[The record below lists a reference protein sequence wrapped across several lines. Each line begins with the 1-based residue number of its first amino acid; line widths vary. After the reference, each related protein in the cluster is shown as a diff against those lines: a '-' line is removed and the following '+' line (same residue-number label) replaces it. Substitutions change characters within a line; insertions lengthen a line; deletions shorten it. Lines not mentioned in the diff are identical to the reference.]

1 MPHSGP
7 ELLTRPAA
15 PAIAPVRIPD
25 ADADVGVCT
34 APLQPFAAKMSRAGM
49 PSPLVALFASYL
61 EELACGSTG
70 LIPESDILP
79 VGRDD
84 LPLLDDLA
92 PYAATGRAR
101 LREAACIKLN
111 GGLGTSMGMTHAKS
125 LLPAK
130 NGATFLELIVRQAE
144 HLRRAHGGPSPLLF
158 MNSFS
163 THQDTLRALDVL
175 GLQHTGRPGAFLQ
188 HRFPKVSRATLL
200 PVEYPENPELEWNP
214 PGHGDIYA
222 ALALSGHLDRLLES
236 GRRYALISNADNL
249 GATLDP
255 AILGYLMEED
265 IPFLMECAPRT
276 PADRKG
282 GHLARSR
289 DGGLALRELA
299 QCPDEDLPR
308 FQDIV
313 RYGLFNTNNIW
324 LDLRALRRHIDGHG
338 LLRLPMIRNPKT
350 VNPRDPHSE
359 KVWQVE
365 TAMGAAI
372 SLFPKARAAGTR
384 RPRAPQPGLHHL
396 QRAGGPG
403 QRPLRHLGPVDGP
416 FSPRRA
422 IPAALRHAGRA
433 RRRAVRPQRR
443 RARAGGGAQPLVHAG
458 LHSPR
463 RGAGRRREPVGAP
476 AGAATAVR
484 FHPIPPNSVRFRPV
498 QPPSPAACAPRHA
511 RVMPAS
517 CPCHAHV
524 MSGRVT
530 TRGHF

>member
-15 PAIAPVRIPD
+15 PSIAPARIPD
-25 ADADVGVCT
+25 ADADTGMCT
-34 APLQPFAAKMSRAGM
+34 VPMQPFATKMARAGL

-84 LPLLDDLA
+84 LPLLEDLA

-130 NGATFLELIVRQAE
+130 DGATFLELIVRQAE
-144 HLRRAHGGPSPLLF
+144 HQRRTHGGPSPLLF

-175 GLQHTGRPGAFLQ
+175 GLQHAGRPGTFLQ

-200 PVEYPENPELEWNP
+200 PVEYPENPDLEWNP
-214 PGHGDIYA
+214 PGHGDLYA
-222 ALALSGHLDRLLES
+222 ALALSGHLARLLES

-276 PADRKG
+276 PSDRKG

-289 DGGLALRELA
+289 HGGLVLRELA
-299 QCPDEDLPR
+299 QCPDGDLPR

-324 LDLRALRRHIDGHG
+324 LDLRALRQHIDEHG

-350 VNPRDPHSE
+350 VNPRDPDSE

-372 SLFPKARAAGTR
+372 SLFPGARAIVTR
-384 RPRAPQPGLHHL
+384 RERFLPVKKCSDLLVLWSDRTLLEPG
-396 QRAGGPG
+396 G
-403 QRPLRHLGPVDGP
+403 Q
-416 FSPRRA
+416 
-422 IPAALRHAGRA
+422 
-433 RRRAVRPQRR
+433 VRPNPACSTPGVLVELDGAHYGTWDRLM
-443 RARAGGGAQPLVHAG
+443 ARFPH
-458 LHSPR
+458 
-463 RGAGRRREPVGAP
+463 GAP
-476 AGAATAVR
+476 SLLHCDALAVHGDVLFGGNVTAR
-484 FHPIPPNSVRFRPV
+484 
-498 QPPSPAACAPRHA
+498 
-511 RVMPAS
+511 
-517 CPCHAHV
+517 
-524 MSGRVT
+524 GRVVVRNPSCMQAVIPHGT
-530 TRGHF
+530 VLEGDVHL

>member
-1 MPHSGP
+1 MPHSGS

-15 PAIAPVRIPD
+15 PGITPANVHAP
-25 ADADVGVCT
+25 ADAADVDTDVCSVS
-34 APLQPFAAKMSRAGM
+34 LQPFAAKMAHAGL
-49 PSPLVALFASYL
+49 PSELVALFASYL
-61 EELACGSTG
+61 EELACGRTG
-70 LIPESDILP
+70 LIPEADILP

-84 LPLLDDLA
+84 LPVLDDLA

-111 GGLGTSMGMTHAKS
+111 GGLGTGMGMTHAKS

-130 NGATFLELIVRQAE
+130 AGATFLELIVRQAE
-144 HLRRAHGGPSPLLF
+144 HLRRTHGGPSPLLL

-163 THQDTLRALDVL
+163 THQDTQRALDVL
-175 GLQHTGRPGAFLQ
+175 GLHHTGRPGSFLQ
-188 HRFPKVSRATLL
+188 HRFPKVSRATLR
-200 PVEYPENPELEWNP
+200 PVAYPANPDLEWNP

-222 ALALSGHLDRLLES
+222 ALTLSGHLDRLLEA

-276 PADRKG
+276 ASDRKG

-289 DGGLALRELA
+289 DGGLVLRELA

-324 LDLRALRRHIDGHG
+324 LDLRALRRHIDEHG

-350 VNPRDPHSE
+350 VNPRDPESE

-372 SLFPKARAAGTR
+372 GLFPKARAIVTR
-384 RPRAPQPGLHHL
+384 RERFLPVKRCSDLLVLWSDRTLLEPDGRVRPNPDCTTANVLVELDGAHYGTWDRLMARFPHGAPSLLHC
-396 QRAGGPG
+396 
-403 QRPLRHLGPVDGP
+403 
-416 FSPRRA
+416 
-422 IPAALRHAGRA
+422 AALTVHGDVLFGRDVTA
-433 RRRAVRPQRR
+433 R
-443 RARAGGGAQPLVHAG
+443 
-458 LHSPR
+458 
-463 RGAGRRREPVGAP
+463 
-476 AGAATAVR
+476 
-484 FHPIPPNSVRFRPV
+484 
-498 QPPSPAACAPRHA
+498 
-511 RVMPAS
+511 
-517 CPCHAHV
+517 
-524 MSGRVT
+524 GRVVV
-530 TRGHF
+530 RNRSCMQAMVPHGAVLEGEVNL